1 MPDDSKHGNPSNA
14 ATSKNGSV
22 AGMSSVTERQQR
34 SAAAY
39 DDAAQRSVANT
50 ADFSRHAETVGSGYS
65 ARTDAVGASN
75 LIAGSAQDTQRVA
88 ISPNTSKF
96 SVPNAQETFG
106 SSFGDSQSE
115 QDAFKAGM
123 DTGIDQLGQAG
134 VARSSE
140 FGTDISASAQVDTR
154 DAFSG
159 SYDTGRTGFN
169 QPAGGSGQGFSQ
181 PQTQQAIPAV
191 AAQPIQQVPAAF
203 SSRMEQQGSSSPF
216 SGGADR
222 DAAAQ
227 RNMMT
232 SINGI
237 EQAGITGSRDFI
249 EGTAVSVQAD
259 ARDSFSGTFDTG
271 KTGFDQPTGSLGQ
284 NSGSPQAGQQ
294 SFGSPSPMG
303 TVSAPA
309 DDKTD
314 FVSEAAGF
322 GPHRPS
328 SSSWASA
335 DMFAGGHAKDVHLS
349 KKIQENLDNS
359 KAAYSEA
366 KQGYAA
372 AEKDALE
379 TLGASG
385 WSSGDQT
392 SAFSDSAARAEC
404 FKNGLGTG
412 ADSIERAG
420 VSDSRDFGFVAQ
432 TEQKVPSG
440 MPARHGSHSE
450 KTETSPSQTH
460 TVEHGSEHAH
470 QAPDSS
476 GSESRAKTIKGEF
489 EASVDAIDHARI
501 SDTRDFGFMS
511 QAEREAEPSVP
522 KPTAYRAGK
531 ESSAGGAKYADA
543 PEDVR
548 NAARNVVAKG
558 EDVRKASDE
567 MVATHREASEFITK
581 AEKRAQ
587 TVANFKSAA
596 ANAAINSAVASIG
609 DDSVSGTAVRS
620 SARAAV
626 AAGRSIK
633 ASRAVGKQVGARSFF
648 SSSAETSKAAILAL
662 DDDGSLD
669 GLDKVDEAARA
680 GRYVRGKAKDF
691 KNARAKAKGGSK
703 SQLMSQA
710 EKRAARTSGDVQRA
724 SFSNS
729 MQRRSMSIA
738 KAKAAA
744 GEIAD
749 ANEKANL
756 ISNLVSGL
764 ANAGKQAL
772 QSLAALVQGI
782 GSFLS
787 GLFGSIAAALG
798 SSVFA
803 VIAVVVLLVIL
814 FIVALFCDPSQAT
827 VQGLN
832 ETETQVATFF
842 REKGL
847 DDVQIAAIMGNMYG
861 ESGMHAGSEEGGGTN
876 ANGIG
881 LCQWTNGRHTNLV
894 NYANSVGKSWTD
906 VGVQLDF
913 FWDHDKWQSNWWS
926 GYHINTYDHSPES
939 MSEDPPSGSYVE
951 GSKRGFLAATDV
963 KDAVRQFLYGWEVA
977 GIPRLKVRYDAA
989 ERYLEALQNGGDA
1002 DGDHG
1007 ANGGAPQI
1015 AGATARQQA
1024 IVNSA
1029 YATPTPGQGLCAA
1042 WVSNVFRNA
1051 GYGFYGGNACD
1062 MCRSWCH
1069 SSNRNELK
1077 VGMIIADVS
1086 HPGTGSA
1093 GLTYGHVGIYIGNN
1107 KVMSNEGPI
1116 TVKSLDAFIR
1126 FYGAGTGCRWGWL
1139 GGIDLSQ

>member
-1 MPDDSKHGNPSNA
+1 MPDASKNGNPSDASNL
-14 ATSKNGSV
+14 KNGSV
-22 AGMSSVTERQQR
+22 AGMSSEIERQQQA
-34 SAAAY
+34 AAAY
-39 DDAAQRSVANT
+39 DDGMQRTVAHT
-50 ADFSRHAETVGSGYS
+50 ADFSRHADTVSSGYS
-65 ARTDAVGASN
+65 AGTAAIGVSIPVAN
-75 LIAGSAQDTQRVA
+75 PAQDAQRSS
-88 ISPNTSKF
+88 IPPSESNF
-96 SVPNAQETFG
+96 SVLDAQETFG
-106 SSFGDSQSE
+106 SSFGDSRSE
-115 QDAFKAGM
+115 RDTFKTSM
-123 DTGIDQLGQAG
+123 DTGIDRLGQAG
-134 VARSSE
+134 VALSSE

-159 SYDTGRTGFN
+159 FYDAGMTGFD
-169 QPAGGSGQGFSQ
+169 QPASVQGQSFSQ
-181 PQTQQAIPAV
+181 FQQAGPSICV
-191 AAQPIQQVPAAF
+191 QPIQQVPSTF
-203 SSRMEQQGSSSPF
+203 SSRMEQQGSDSPF
-216 SGGADR
+216 SDGAAR
-222 DAAAQ
+222 NAAAQ

-232 SINGI
+232 SNDAV
-237 EQAGITGSRDFI
+237 EQAGIAGSRDFI
-249 EGTAVSVQAD
+249 EGAAVSVQAD
-259 ARDSFSGTFDTG
+259 ARDAFSGSYDSG
-271 KTGFDQPTGSLGQ
+271 RTGFDQPTGRVRQ
-284 NSGSPQAGQQ
+284 NSGSQQGGQQ

-303 TVSAPA
+303 TANTPA
-309 DDKTD
+309 EDKAD

-322 GPHRPS
+322 GSHQPAT
-328 SSSWASA
+328 SSWASA
-335 DMFAGGHAKDVHLS
+335 DMFTGGKVSDVHLS

-359 KAAYSEA
+359 RAAYSQA
-366 KQGYAA
+366 KQDFAA

-379 TLGASG
+379 TLDASG
-385 WSSGDQT
+385 WNSDVQV
-392 SAFSDSAARAEC
+392 SAFSDSASRAEG
-404 FKNGLGTG
+404 FKDELGTS
-412 ADSIERAG
+412 ADGIERAG
-420 VSDSRDFGFVAQ
+420 VSDSHDFGFAAQ

-440 MPARHGSHSE
+440 MPARHGSHPE
-450 KTETSPSQTH
+450 KTETSPSQAH
-460 TVEHGSEHAH
+460 TVEHGSGHTR
-470 QAPDSS
+470 QTSDLS
-476 GSESRAKTIKGEF
+476 GSESRAETFKGEF
-489 EASVDAIDHARI
+489 EASADAIEHAGI
-501 SDTRDFGFMS
+501 SDTRDFGFIS

-531 ESSAGGAKYADA
+531 ETPAGGAKYADA

-548 NAARNVVAKG
+548 NAGRNVVAKG
-558 EDVRKASDE
+558 KDVRKASDE
-567 MVATHREASEFITK
+567 MAAAHREASEFITK

-587 TVANFKSAA
+587 AVANFKSAA
-596 ANAAINSAVASIG
+596 ANAAVNSAVASIG
-609 DDSVSGTAVRS
+609 DDSVSGTTIRS
-620 SARAAV
+620 STRAAV

-633 ASRAVGKQVGARSFF
+633 ASRAAGKQVGARGFF
-648 SSSAETSKAAILAL
+648 SSSAEASKAAILAL
-662 DDDGSLD
+662 DDDGNLD

-680 GRYVRGKAKDF
+680 GRYVRDKAKDF
-691 KNARAKAKGGSK
+691 KAARAKAKGGSK

-710 EKRAARTSGDVQRA
+710 EKKAARASEEGQRAA
-724 SFSNS
+724 FSKS

-738 KAKAAA
+738 KAKATA
-744 GEIAD
+744 GEITA

-756 ISNLVSGL
+756 ISKLVSGL

-772 QSLAALVQGI
+772 QSLAAIVQGI

-803 VIAVVVLLVIL
+803 IIAVVVLLIIL
-814 FIVALFCDPSQAT
+814 FVVALFCDPSQAT

-1116 TVKSLDAFIR
+1116 TVKSLDTFIR

-1139 GGIDLSQ
+1139 GGIDLLQ

>member
-1 MPDDSKHGNPSNA
+1 MPDASKNGNPSDASNL
-14 ATSKNGSV
+14 KNGSV
-22 AGMSSVTERQQR
+22 AGMSSEIERKQQI
-34 SAAAY
+34 AASY
-39 DDAAQRSVANT
+39 DDGVQRAVAHT
-50 ADFSRHAETVGSGYS
+50 ADISRHADTVSSGYS
-65 ARTDAVGASN
+65 AGTDAIGVSN
-75 LIAGSAQDTQRVA
+75 PVANSAQDAEKAA
-88 ISPNTSKF
+88 IPPSESNS
-96 SVPNAQETFG
+96 SVPNSQETFG
-106 SSFGDSQSE
+106 FSFGDSRSE
-115 QDAFKAGM
+115 QDAFKTGM
-123 DTGIDQLGQAG
+123 DSGIDRLGQAG
-134 VARSSE
+134 VTRSSE
-140 FGTDISASAQVDTR
+140 FGSDISTSAQVDTC

-159 SYDTGRTGFN
+159 SYDTGRTGFY

-181 PQTQQAIPAV
+181 PQTQQAIPAI
-191 AAQPIQQVPAAF
+191 AAQPIQPVSNAF
-203 SSRMEQQGSSSPF
+203 NSRMEQKGSDSPF

-222 DAAAQ
+222 GAAVQ

-232 SINGI
+232 SIDGI
-237 EQAGITGSRDFI
+237 EQAGVAGSRDFI

-259 ARDSFSGTFDTG
+259 ARGAFSSSFDTG
-271 KTGFDQPTGSLGQ
+271 RTGLDQPKGGLGQ
-284 NSGSPQAGQQ
+284 DSGSHQAGQQ

-303 TVSAPA
+303 TANAPA
-309 DDKTD
+309 EDKAD

-322 GPHRPS
+322 GSHQPS
-328 SSSWASA
+328 TSSWVSA
-335 DMFAGGHAKDVHLS
+335 DMFAHGHAKDVHLS

-366 KQGYAA
+366 KYDYVA

-379 TLGASG
+379 TLDVSG
-385 WSSGDQT
+385 WSSGNQT
-392 SAFSDSAARAEC
+392 SVFSDSAERAEG
-404 FKNGLGTG
+404 FKDGLGTG

-420 VSDSRDFGFVAQ
+420 VSDSRDFGF
-432 TEQKVPSG
+432 
-440 MPARHGSHSE
+440 
-450 KTETSPSQTH
+450 
-460 TVEHGSEHAH
+460 
-470 QAPDSS
+470 
-476 GSESRAKTIKGEF
+476 I
-489 EASVDAIDHARI
+489 
-501 SDTRDFGFMS
+501 S

-522 KPTAYRAGK
+522 KPTVYRADK
-531 ESSAGGAKYADA
+531 ESPAGGAKYADA

-548 NAARNVVAKG
+548 NAAMNVVAKG
-558 EDVRKASDE
+558 KDVRKTSDE
-567 MVATHREASEFITK
+567 MVAAHREASKFITK

-596 ANAAINSAVASIG
+596 ANAAVNSAVASIG

-620 SARAAV
+620 STRAAV

-633 ASRAVGKQVGARSFF
+633 ASRAAGKQVGARSFF

-691 KNARAKAKGGSK
+691 KSARAKAKGGSK

-710 EKRAARTSGDVQRA
+710 EKRAARTSEDVQRA

-738 KAKAAA
+738 KTKAAS

-749 ANEKANL
+749 ANEKASL
-756 ISNLVSGL
+756 ISKLVSGL
-764 ANAGKQAL
+764 TNAGKQAL

-803 VIAVVVLLVIL
+803 IIAVIVLLIVL
-814 FIVALFCDPSQAT
+814 FVVALFCDPSQAT

-861 ESGMHAGSEEGGGTN
+861 ESGMNAGSEEGGGTN

-1024 IVNSA
+1024 VVNSA

-1139 GGIDLSQ
+1139 GGINLSQ

>member
-14 ATSKNGSV
+14 TTSKNGSV
-22 AGMSSVTERQQR
+22 AGMSSVTERQQW

-75 LIAGSAQDTQRVA
+75 PIAGSAQDTQRVA

-140 FGTDISASAQVDTR
+140 FGTDISASAHVDTR
-154 DAFSG
+154 DAFSE

-181 PQTQQAIPAV
+181 PQAQQTIPAV

-222 DAAAQ
+222 SAAAQ
-227 RNMMT
+227 QNMMT
-232 SINGI
+232 SI
-237 EQAGITGSRDFI
+237 AG
-249 EGTAVSVQAD
+249 
-259 ARDSFSGTFDTG
+259 
-271 KTGFDQPTGSLGQ
+271 
-284 NSGSPQAGQQ
+284 
-294 SFGSPSPMG
+294 
-303 TVSAPA
+303 
-309 DDKTD
+309 
-314 FVSEAAGF
+314 
-322 GPHRPS
+322 
-328 SSSWASA
+328 
-335 DMFAGGHAKDVHLS
+335 
-349 KKIQENLDNS
+349 
-359 KAAYSEA
+359 
-366 KQGYAA
+366 
-372 AEKDALE
+372 
-379 TLGASG
+379 
-385 WSSGDQT
+385 
-392 SAFSDSAARAEC
+392 
-404 FKNGLGTG
+404 
-412 ADSIERAG
+412 
-420 VSDSRDFGFVAQ
+420 
-432 TEQKVPSG
+432 
-440 MPARHGSHSE
+440 
-450 KTETSPSQTH
+450 
-460 TVEHGSEHAH
+460 
-470 QAPDSS
+470 
-476 GSESRAKTIKGEF
+476 
-489 EASVDAIDHARI
+489 I

-531 ESSAGGAKYADA
+531 ESPAGGAKYADA

-596 ANAAINSAVASIG
+596 ANAAVNSAVASIG

-691 KNARAKAKGGSK
+691 KCARAKAKGGSK

-756 ISNLVSGL
+756 ISKLVSGL

-803 VIAVVVLLVIL
+803 VIAVVILLIIL

-1007 ANGGAPQI
+1007 TNGGAPQI

-1042 WVSNVFRNA
+1042 WVSNVFMNA

>member
-1 MPDDSKHGNPSNA
+1 MPDASKNGNPSA
-14 ATSKNGSV
+14 ASNLKNSSV
-22 AGMSSVTERQQR
+22 AGVSSEIERQQR
-34 SAAAY
+34 AAAAY
-39 DDAAQRSVANT
+39 GGTEQRT
-50 ADFSRHAETVGSGYS
+50 AGNAEDFSRHVEMSSSDYS
-65 ARTDAVGASN
+65 AGSN
-75 LIAGSAQDTQRVA
+75 PFGTAGPSADSTQDVQHATL
-88 ISPNTSKF
+88 P
-96 SVPNAQETFG
+96 PNAANFNAQNNLDTFG
-106 SSFGDSQSE
+106 CSFGDRQSG
-115 QDAFKAGM
+115 QDAFMAGM
-123 DTGIDQLGQAG
+123 NTGIDQLGQSG

-140 FGTDISASAQVDTR
+140 FGTDMTASVQADTC
-154 DAFSG
+154 DAFSS
-159 SYDTGRTGFN
+159 SYDAGRTGFD
-169 QPAGGSGQGFSQ
+169 QPASAMGQGFSQ
-181 PQTQQAIPAV
+181 PQAQQSAPAAPAV
-191 AAQPIQQVPAAF
+191 AAQPIQQVPSAF
-203 SSRMEQQGSSSPF
+203 SSRMEQQNSSSPF
-216 SGGADR
+216 SDGAAR
-222 DAAAQ
+222 SAAAQ

-232 SINGI
+232 SIDGVDA
-237 EQAGITGSRDFI
+237 AGIAGSHDFI

-259 ARDSFSGTFDTG
+259 ARDAFSGAYDTG
-271 KTGFDQPTGSLGQ
+271 RTGFDQPASGLGQ

-294 SFGSPSPMG
+294 SFGGSSPMAG
-303 TVSAPA
+303 ANAPA
-309 DDKTD
+309 EEKTD
-314 FVSEAAGF
+314 LVSEAVGF
-322 GPHRPS
+322 GAKRSPS
-328 SSSWASA
+328 ASWAST
-335 DMFAGGHAKDVHLS
+335 DMFSGGTAKDVHLS
-349 KKIQENLDNS
+349 KMIQENLDNS
-359 KAAYSEA
+359 KAAYVQA
-366 KQGYAA
+366 KQDFAA

-379 TLGASG
+379 TLDASG
-385 WSSGDQT
+385 WSSGNQA
-392 SAFSDSAARAEC
+392 SAFSDSAARAEG
-404 FKNGLGTG
+404 FKDGLGTS
-412 ADSIERAG
+412 ADGIERAG
-420 VSDSRDFGFVAQ
+420 VSDSRDFGFMTQ
-432 TEQKVPSG
+432 T
-440 MPARHGSHSE
+440 
-450 KTETSPSQTH
+450 
-460 TVEHGSEHAH
+460 
-470 QAPDSS
+470 
-476 GSESRAKTIKGEF
+476 
-489 EASVDAIDHARI
+489 
-501 SDTRDFGFMS
+501 
-511 QAEREAEPSVP
+511 EREAVGGVAHGG
-522 KPTAYRAGK
+522 KPR
-531 ESSAGGAKYADA
+531 GGGDAAVSKYSDA
-543 PEDVR
+543 PESVR
-548 NAARNVVAKG
+548 SAARKVVTEK
-558 EDVRKASDE
+558 ENVRKATDE
-567 MVATHREASEFITK
+567 MVAAHRDASEFITK
-581 AEKRAQ
+581 AEQRAK
-587 TVANFKSAA
+587 TAANFKSAA
-596 ANAAINSAVASIG
+596 ANALVNSATASIG
-609 DDSVSGTAVRS
+609 DDSVSGAAVRS

-633 ASRAVGKQVGARSFF
+633 ASKAAGKQVGARGFF
-648 SSSAETSKAAILAL
+648 SSSAEASKAAILAL
-662 DDDGSLD
+662 DDDGDLD
-669 GLDKVDEAARA
+669 GLDKADEAARA

-691 KNARAKAKGGSK
+691 KAARAKAKGGSK

-710 EKRAARTSGDVQRA
+710 EKKAARASEEGQRAA
-724 SFSNS
+724 FSKS

-744 GEIAD
+744 GEITA

-756 ISNLVSGL
+756 ISKLVSGL

-772 QSLAALVQGI
+772 QSLAAIVQGI

-803 VIAVVVLLVIL
+803 IIAVVVLLIIL
-814 FIVALFCDPSQAT
+814 FVVALFCDPSQAT

-861 ESGMHAGSEEGGGTN
+861 ESGMNAGSEEGGGTN

-894 NYANSVGKSWTD
+894 NYANSIGKSWTD

-913 FWDHDKWQSNWWS
+913 FWDHDKWQTNWWS

-951 GSKRGFLAATDV
+951 GSKKGFLAATDV

-1029 YATPTPGQGLCAA
+1029 YATPTAGQGRCAA

-1086 HPGTGSA
+1086 HPGTGTA

>member
-1 MPDDSKHGNPSNA
+1 MPDASKNGNPSDASNL
-14 ATSKNGSV
+14 KNGSV
-22 AGMSSVTERQQR
+22 AGMSSEIERKQQI
-34 SAAAY
+34 AASY
-39 DDAAQRSVANT
+39 DDGVQRAVAHT
-50 ADFSRHAETVGSGYS
+50 ADFSRHADTVSSGYS
-65 ARTDAVGASN
+65 AGTDAIGVSN
-75 LIAGSAQDTQRVA
+75 PVVNSAQDAEKAA
-88 ISPNTSKF
+88 IPPSESNS
-96 SVPNAQETFG
+96 SVPNSQETFG
-106 SSFGDSQSE
+106 SSFGDSRSE
-115 QDAFKAGM
+115 QDAFKTGM
-123 DTGIDQLGQAG
+123 DSGIDRLGQAG
-134 VARSSE
+134 VTRSSE
-140 FGTDISASAQVDTR
+140 FGTDISASAQVDTC

-159 SYDTGRTGFN
+159 SYDTGRTGFY

-181 PQTQQAIPAV
+181 PQTQQAIPAI
-191 AAQPIQQVPAAF
+191 AAQPIQPVSNAF
-203 SSRMEQQGSSSPF
+203 NFRMEQQGSDSPF

-222 DAAAQ
+222 DAAVQ

-232 SINGI
+232 SIDGI
-237 EQAGITGSRDFI
+237 EQAGVAGSRDFI

-259 ARDSFSGTFDTG
+259 ARGAFSGSFDTG
-271 KTGFDQPTGSLGQ
+271 RTGLDQPKGGLGQ
-284 NSGSPQAGQQ
+284 DSGSHQAGQQ

-303 TVSAPA
+303 TANAPA
-309 DDKTD
+309 EDKAD

-322 GPHRPS
+322 GSHQPS
-328 SSSWASA
+328 TSSWVSA
-335 DMFAGGHAKDVHLS
+335 DMFARGHAKDVHLS

-366 KQGYAA
+366 KYDYAA

-379 TLGASG
+379 TLDASG
-385 WSSGDQT
+385 WSSGNQT
-392 SAFSDSAARAEC
+392 SVFSDSAERAEG
-404 FKNGLGTG
+404 FKDGLGTG

-420 VSDSRDFGFVAQ
+420 VSDSRDFGF
-432 TEQKVPSG
+432 
-440 MPARHGSHSE
+440 
-450 KTETSPSQTH
+450 
-460 TVEHGSEHAH
+460 
-470 QAPDSS
+470 
-476 GSESRAKTIKGEF
+476 I
-489 EASVDAIDHARI
+489 
-501 SDTRDFGFMS
+501 S

-522 KPTAYRAGK
+522 KPIVYRADK
-531 ESSAGGAKYADA
+531 ESPAGGAKYADA

-558 EDVRKASDE
+558 KDVRKTSDE
-567 MVATHREASEFITK
+567 MVAAHREASKFITK

-596 ANAAINSAVASIG
+596 ANAAVNSAVASIG

-620 SARAAV
+620 STRAAV

-633 ASRAVGKQVGARSFF
+633 ASRAAGKQVGARSFF

-680 GRYVRGKAKDF
+680 RRYVRGKAKDF
-691 KNARAKAKGGSK
+691 KSARAKAKGGSK

-710 EKRAARTSGDVQRA
+710 EKRAARTSEDVQRA

-738 KAKAAA
+738 KTKAAS

-749 ANEKANL
+749 ANEKASL
-756 ISNLVSGL
+756 ISKLVSGL
-764 ANAGKQAL
+764 TNAGKQAL

-803 VIAVVVLLVIL
+803 IIAVIVLLIVL
-814 FIVALFCDPSQAT
+814 FVVALFCDPSQAT

-861 ESGMHAGSEEGGGTN
+861 ESGMNAGSEEGGGTN

-881 LCQWTNGRHTNLV
+881 LCHWTNGRHTNLV

-1024 IVNSA
+1024 VVNSA

-1139 GGIDLSQ
+1139 GGINLSQ

>member
-1 MPDDSKHGNPSNA
+1 MPDASKNGNPSDASNL
-14 ATSKNGSV
+14 KNGSV
-22 AGMSSVTERQQR
+22 AGMSSEIERKQQI
-34 SAAAY
+34 AASY
-39 DDAAQRSVANT
+39 DDGVQRAVAHT
-50 ADFSRHAETVGSGYS
+50 ADFSRHADTVSSGYS
-65 ARTDAVGASN
+65 AGTDAIGVSN
-75 LIAGSAQDTQRVA
+75 PVANSAQDAEKAA
-88 ISPNTSKF
+88 IPPSESNSSAPNS
-96 SVPNAQETFG
+96 QETFG
-106 SSFGDSQSE
+106 SSFGDSRSE
-115 QDAFKAGM
+115 QDAFKTGM
-123 DTGIDQLGQAG
+123 DSGIDRLGQAG
-134 VARSSE
+134 VTRSPE
-140 FGTDISASAQVDTR
+140 FGTEISASAQVDTC

-159 SYDTGRTGFN
+159 SCDTGRTGFY

-181 PQTQQAIPAV
+181 PQTQQAIPAM
-191 AAQPIQQVPAAF
+191 AAQPIQPVSNAF
-203 SSRMEQQGSSSPF
+203 NSRMEQQGSDSPF

-222 DAAAQ
+222 DAAVQ

-232 SINGI
+232 SIDGI
-237 EQAGITGSRDFI
+237 EQAGVAGSRDFI

-259 ARDSFSGTFDTG
+259 ARGAFSGSFDTG
-271 KTGFDQPTGSLGQ
+271 RTGLDQPKGGLGQ
-284 NSGSPQAGQQ
+284 DSGSHQAGQQ

-303 TVSAPA
+303 TANAPA
-309 DDKTD
+309 EDKAD

-322 GPHRPS
+322 GSHQPS
-328 SSSWASA
+328 TSSWVSA
-335 DMFAGGHAKDVHLS
+335 DMFARGHAKDVHLS

-366 KQGYAA
+366 KYDYAA
-372 AEKDALE
+372 AEEDALE
-379 TLGASG
+379 TLDASG
-385 WSSGDQT
+385 WSSGNQT
-392 SAFSDSAARAEC
+392 SVFSDSAERAEG
-404 FKNGLGTG
+404 FKDGLGTG

-420 VSDSRDFGFVAQ
+420 VSDSRDFGF
-432 TEQKVPSG
+432 
-440 MPARHGSHSE
+440 
-450 KTETSPSQTH
+450 
-460 TVEHGSEHAH
+460 
-470 QAPDSS
+470 
-476 GSESRAKTIKGEF
+476 I
-489 EASVDAIDHARI
+489 
-501 SDTRDFGFMS
+501 S

-522 KPTAYRAGK
+522 KPTVYRADK
-531 ESSAGGAKYADA
+531 ESPAGGAKYADA

-558 EDVRKASDE
+558 KDVRKTSDE
-567 MVATHREASEFITK
+567 MVAAHREASKFITK

-596 ANAAINSAVASIG
+596 ANAAVNSAVASIG

-620 SARAAV
+620 STRAAV

-633 ASRAVGKQVGARSFF
+633 ASRAAGKQVGARSFF

-662 DDDGSLD
+662 DDDGGLD

-691 KNARAKAKGGSK
+691 KSARAKAKGGSK

-710 EKRAARTSGDVQRA
+710 EKRAARTSEDVRRA
-724 SFSNS
+724 SFSYS

-738 KAKAAA
+738 KTKAAS

-749 ANEKANL
+749 ANEKASL
-756 ISNLVSGL
+756 ISKLVSGL
-764 ANAGKQAL
+764 TNAGKKAL

-803 VIAVVVLLVIL
+803 IIAVIVLLIVL
-814 FIVALFCDPSQAT
+814 FVVALFCDPSQAT

-861 ESGMHAGSEEGGGTN
+861 ESGMNAGSEEGGGTN

-1024 IVNSA
+1024 VVNSA

-1139 GGIDLSQ
+1139 GGINLSQQP

>member
-1 MPDDSKHGNPSNA
+1 MPDASKNGNPSDASNL
-14 ATSKNGSV
+14 KNGSV
-22 AGMSSVTERQQR
+22 AGMSSEIERKQQI
-34 SAAAY
+34 AASY
-39 DDAAQRSVANT
+39 DDGVQRAVAHT
-50 ADFSRHAETVGSGYS
+50 ADFSRHADTVSSGYS
-65 ARTDAVGASN
+65 AGTDAIGVSN
-75 LIAGSAQDTQRVA
+75 PVANSAQDAEKAA
-88 ISPNTSKF
+88 IPPSESNS
-96 SVPNAQETFG
+96 SVPNSQETFG
-106 SSFGDSQSE
+106 SSFGDSRSE
-115 QDAFKAGM
+115 QDAFKTGM
-123 DTGIDQLGQAG
+123 DSGIDRLGQAG
-134 VARSSE
+134 VTRSSE
-140 FGTDISASAQVDTR
+140 FGTDISASAQVDTC

-159 SYDTGRTGFN
+159 SYDTGRTGFY

-181 PQTQQAIPAV
+181 PQTQQAIPAI
-191 AAQPIQQVPAAF
+191 AAQPIQPVSNAF
-203 SSRMEQQGSSSPF
+203 NSRMEQQGSDSPF

-222 DAAAQ
+222 DAAVQ

-232 SINGI
+232 SIDGI
-237 EQAGITGSRDFI
+237 EQAGVAGSRDFI

-259 ARDSFSGTFDTG
+259 ARGAFSGSFDTG
-271 KTGFDQPTGSLGQ
+271 RTGLDQPKGGLGQ
-284 NSGSPQAGQQ
+284 DSGSHQAGQQ

-303 TVSAPA
+303 TANAPA
-309 DDKTD
+309 EDKAD

-322 GPHRPS
+322 GSHQPS
-328 SSSWASA
+328 TSSWVSA
-335 DMFAGGHAKDVHLS
+335 DMFARGHAKDVHLS

-366 KQGYAA
+366 KYDYAA

-379 TLGASG
+379 TLDASG
-385 WSSGDQT
+385 WSSGNQT
-392 SAFSDSAARAEC
+392 SVFSDSAERAEG
-404 FKNGLGTG
+404 FKDGLGTG

-420 VSDSRDFGFVAQ
+420 VSDSRDFGF
-432 TEQKVPSG
+432 
-440 MPARHGSHSE
+440 
-450 KTETSPSQTH
+450 
-460 TVEHGSEHAH
+460 
-470 QAPDSS
+470 
-476 GSESRAKTIKGEF
+476 I
-489 EASVDAIDHARI
+489 
-501 SDTRDFGFMS
+501 S

-522 KPTAYRAGK
+522 KPTVYRADK
-531 ESSAGGAKYADA
+531 ESPAGGAKYADA

-558 EDVRKASDE
+558 KDVRKTSDE
-567 MVATHREASEFITK
+567 MIAAHREASKFITK

-596 ANAAINSAVASIG
+596 ANAAVNSAVASIG

-620 SARAAV
+620 STRAAV

-633 ASRAVGKQVGARSFF
+633 ASRAAGKQVGARSFF

-691 KNARAKAKGGSK
+691 KSARAKAKGGSK

-710 EKRAARTSGDVQRA
+710 EKRAARTSEDVQRA

-738 KAKAAA
+738 KTKAAS

-749 ANEKANL
+749 ANEKASL
-756 ISNLVSGL
+756 ISKLVSGL
-764 ANAGKQAL
+764 TNAGKQAL

-798 SSVFA
+798 SSAFAIIA
-803 VIAVVVLLVIL
+803 VIVLLIVL
-814 FIVALFCDPSQAT
+814 FVVALFCDPSQAT

-847 DDVQIAAIMGNMYG
+847 NDVQIAAIMGNMYG
-861 ESGMHAGSEEGGGTN
+861 ESGMNAGSEEGGGTN

-1024 IVNSA
+1024 VVNSA

-1139 GGIDLSQ
+1139 GGINLSQ

>member
-1 MPDDSKHGNPSNA
+1 MPDASKNGNPSDASNL
-14 ATSKNGSV
+14 KNGSV
-22 AGMSSVTERQQR
+22 AGMSSEIERKQQI
-34 SAAAY
+34 AASY
-39 DDAAQRSVANT
+39 DDGVQRAVAHT
-50 ADFSRHAETVGSGYS
+50 ADFSRHADTVSSGYS
-65 ARTDAVGASN
+65 AGTDAIGVSN
-75 LIAGSAQDTQRVA
+75 PVVNSAQDAEKAA
-88 ISPNTSKF
+88 IPPSESNS
-96 SVPNAQETFG
+96 SVPNSQETFG
-106 SSFGDSQSE
+106 SSFGDSRSE
-115 QDAFKAGM
+115 QDAFKTGM
-123 DTGIDQLGQAG
+123 DSGIDRLGQAG
-134 VARSSE
+134 VTRSSE
-140 FGTDISASAQVDTR
+140 FGTDISASTQVDTC

-159 SYDTGRTGFN
+159 SYDTGRTGFY

-181 PQTQQAIPAV
+181 PQTQQAIPAI
-191 AAQPIQQVPAAF
+191 AAQPIQPVSNAF
-203 SSRMEQQGSSSPF
+203 NFRMEQQGSDSPF

-222 DAAAQ
+222 DAAVQ

-232 SINGI
+232 SIDGI
-237 EQAGITGSRDFI
+237 EQAGVAGSRDFI

-259 ARDSFSGTFDTG
+259 ARGAFSGSFDTG
-271 KTGFDQPTGSLGQ
+271 RTGLDQPKGGLRQ
-284 NSGSPQAGQQ
+284 DSGSHQAGQQ

-303 TVSAPA
+303 TANAPA
-309 DDKTD
+309 EDKAD

-322 GPHRPS
+322 GSHQPS
-328 SSSWASA
+328 TSSWVSA
-335 DMFAGGHAKDVHLS
+335 DMFARGHAKDVHLS

-366 KQGYAA
+366 KYDYAA

-379 TLGASG
+379 TLDASG
-385 WSSGDQT
+385 WSSGNQT
-392 SAFSDSAARAEC
+392 SVFSDSAERAEG
-404 FKNGLGTG
+404 FKDGLGTG

-420 VSDSRDFGFVAQ
+420 VSDSRDFGF
-432 TEQKVPSG
+432 
-440 MPARHGSHSE
+440 
-450 KTETSPSQTH
+450 
-460 TVEHGSEHAH
+460 
-470 QAPDSS
+470 
-476 GSESRAKTIKGEF
+476 I
-489 EASVDAIDHARI
+489 
-501 SDTRDFGFMS
+501 S

-522 KPTAYRAGK
+522 KPTVYRADK
-531 ESSAGGAKYADA
+531 ESPAGGAKYADA

-558 EDVRKASDE
+558 KDVRKTSDE
-567 MVATHREASEFITK
+567 MVAAHREASKFITK

-596 ANAAINSAVASIG
+596 ANAAVNSTVASIG

-620 SARAAV
+620 STRAAV

-633 ASRAVGKQVGARSFF
+633 ASRAAGKQVGARSFF
-648 SSSAETSKAAILAL
+648 SSSAETSKTAILAL

-691 KNARAKAKGGSK
+691 KSARAKAKGGSK

-710 EKRAARTSGDVQRA
+710 EKRAARTSEDVQRP

-738 KAKAAA
+738 KTKAAS

-749 ANEKANL
+749 ANEKASL
-756 ISNLVSGL
+756 ISKLVSGL
-764 ANAGKQAL
+764 TNAGKQAL

-803 VIAVVVLLVIL
+803 IIAVIVLLIVL
-814 FIVALFCDPSQAT
+814 FVVALFCDPSQAT

-861 ESGMHAGSEEGGGTN
+861 ESGMNAGSEEGGGTN

-1024 IVNSA
+1024 VVNSA

-1139 GGIDLSQ
+1139 GGINLSQ

>member
-1 MPDDSKHGNPSNA
+1 MPDASKNGNPSDASNL
-14 ATSKNGSV
+14 KNGSV
-22 AGMSSVTERQQR
+22 AGMSSEIERKQQI
-34 SAAAY
+34 AASY
-39 DDAAQRSVANT
+39 DDGVQRAVAHT
-50 ADFSRHAETVGSGYS
+50 ADFSRHADTVSSGYS
-65 ARTDAVGASN
+65 AGTDAIGVSN
-75 LIAGSAQDTQRVA
+75 PVVNSAQDAEKAA
-88 ISPNTSKF
+88 IPPSESNS
-96 SVPNAQETFG
+96 SVPNSQETFG
-106 SSFGDSQSE
+106 SSFGDSRSE
-115 QDAFKAGM
+115 QDAFKTGM
-123 DTGIDQLGQAG
+123 DSGIDRLGQAG
-134 VARSSE
+134 VTRSSE
-140 FGTDISASAQVDTR
+140 FGTDISASAQVDTC

-159 SYDTGRTGFN
+159 SYDTGRTGFY

-181 PQTQQAIPAV
+181 PQTQQAIPAI
-191 AAQPIQQVPAAF
+191 AAQPIQPVSNAF
-203 SSRMEQQGSSSPF
+203 NFRIEQQGSDSPF

-222 DAAAQ
+222 DAAVQ

-232 SINGI
+232 SIDGI
-237 EQAGITGSRDFI
+237 EQAGVAGSRDFI

-259 ARDSFSGTFDTG
+259 ACGAFSGSFDTG
-271 KTGFDQPTGSLGQ
+271 RTGLDQPKGGLRQ
-284 NSGSPQAGQQ
+284 DSGSHQAGQQ

-303 TVSAPA
+303 TANAPA
-309 DDKTD
+309 EDKAD
-314 FVSEAAGF
+314 FVSETAGF
-322 GPHRPS
+322 GSHQPS
-328 SSSWASA
+328 TSSWVSA
-335 DMFAGGHAKDVHLS
+335 DMFARGHAKDVHLS

-366 KQGYAA
+366 KYDYAA

-379 TLGASG
+379 TLDASG
-385 WSSGDQT
+385 WSSGNQT
-392 SAFSDSAARAEC
+392 SVFSDSAERAEG
-404 FKNGLGTG
+404 FKDGLGTG

-420 VSDSRDFGFVAQ
+420 VSDSRDFGF
-432 TEQKVPSG
+432 
-440 MPARHGSHSE
+440 
-450 KTETSPSQTH
+450 
-460 TVEHGSEHAH
+460 
-470 QAPDSS
+470 
-476 GSESRAKTIKGEF
+476 I
-489 EASVDAIDHARI
+489 
-501 SDTRDFGFMS
+501 S

-522 KPTAYRAGK
+522 KPIVYRADK
-531 ESSAGGAKYADA
+531 ESPAGGAKYADA

-558 EDVRKASDE
+558 KDVRKTSDE
-567 MVATHREASEFITK
+567 MVAAHREASKFITK

-596 ANAAINSAVASIG
+596 ANAAVNSAVASIG

-620 SARAAV
+620 STRAAV

-633 ASRAVGKQVGARSFF
+633 ASRAAGKQVGARSFF

-691 KNARAKAKGGSK
+691 KSARAKAKGGSK

-710 EKRAARTSGDVQRA
+710 EKRAARTSEDVQRA

-738 KAKAAA
+738 KTKAAS

-749 ANEKANL
+749 ANEKASL
-756 ISNLVSGL
+756 ISKLVSGL
-764 ANAGKQAL
+764 TNAGKQAL

-803 VIAVVVLLVIL
+803 IIAVIVLLIVL
-814 FIVALFCDPSQAT
+814 FVVALFCDPSQAT

-861 ESGMHAGSEEGGGTN
+861 ESGMNAGSEEGGGTN

-1024 IVNSA
+1024 VVNSA

-1139 GGIDLSQ
+1139 GGINLSQ

>member
-1 MPDDSKHGNPSNA
+1 MPDASKNGNPSDASNL
-14 ATSKNGSV
+14 KNGSV
-22 AGMSSVTERQQR
+22 AGMSSEIERKQQI
-34 SAAAY
+34 AASY
-39 DDAAQRSVANT
+39 DDGVQRAVAHT
-50 ADFSRHAETVGSGYS
+50 ADISRHADTVSSGYS
-65 ARTDAVGASN
+65 AGTDAIGVSN
-75 LIAGSAQDTQRVA
+75 PVANSAQDAEKAA
-88 ISPNTSKF
+88 IPPSESNS
-96 SVPNAQETFG
+96 SVPNSQETFG
-106 SSFGDSQSE
+106 FSFGDSRSE
-115 QDAFKAGM
+115 QDAFKTGM
-123 DTGIDQLGQAG
+123 DSGIDRLGQAG
-134 VARSSE
+134 VTRSSE
-140 FGTDISASAQVDTR
+140 FGTDISASAQVDTC

-159 SYDTGRTGFN
+159 SYDTGRTGFY

-181 PQTQQAIPAV
+181 PQTQQAIPAI
-191 AAQPIQQVPAAF
+191 AAQPIQPVSNAF
-203 SSRMEQQGSSSPF
+203 NSRMEQKGSDSPF

-222 DAAAQ
+222 GAAVQ

-232 SINGI
+232 SIDGI
-237 EQAGITGSRDFI
+237 EQAGVAGSRDFI

-259 ARDSFSGTFDTG
+259 ARGAFSSSFDTG
-271 KTGFDQPTGSLGQ
+271 RTGLDQPKGGLGQ
-284 NSGSPQAGQQ
+284 DSGSHQAGQQ

-303 TVSAPA
+303 TANAPA
-309 DDKTD
+309 EDKAD

-322 GPHRPS
+322 GSHQPS
-328 SSSWASA
+328 TSSWVSA
-335 DMFAGGHAKDVHLS
+335 DMFAHGHAKDVHLS

-366 KQGYAA
+366 KYDYVA

-379 TLGASG
+379 TLDASG
-385 WSSGDQT
+385 WSSGNQT
-392 SAFSDSAARAEC
+392 SVFSDSAERAEG
-404 FKNGLGTG
+404 FKDGLGTG
-412 ADSIERAG
+412 ADFIERAG
-420 VSDSRDFGFVAQ
+420 VSDSRDFGF
-432 TEQKVPSG
+432 
-440 MPARHGSHSE
+440 
-450 KTETSPSQTH
+450 
-460 TVEHGSEHAH
+460 
-470 QAPDSS
+470 
-476 GSESRAKTIKGEF
+476 I
-489 EASVDAIDHARI
+489 
-501 SDTRDFGFMS
+501 S

-522 KPTAYRAGK
+522 KPTVYRADK
-531 ESSAGGAKYADA
+531 ESPAGGAKYADA

-548 NAARNVVAKG
+548 NAAMNVVAKG
-558 EDVRKASDE
+558 KDVRKTSDE
-567 MVATHREASEFITK
+567 MVAAHREASKFITK

-596 ANAAINSAVASIG
+596 ANAAVNSAVASIG

-620 SARAAV
+620 STRAAV

-633 ASRAVGKQVGARSFF
+633 ASRAAGKQVGARSFF

-691 KNARAKAKGGSK
+691 KSARAKAKGGSK

-710 EKRAARTSGDVQRA
+710 EKRAARTSEDVQRA

-738 KAKAAA
+738 KTKAAS

-749 ANEKANL
+749 ANEKASL
-756 ISNLVSGL
+756 ISKLVSGL
-764 ANAGKQAL
+764 TNAGKQAL

-803 VIAVVVLLVIL
+803 IIAVIVLLIVL
-814 FIVALFCDPSQAT
+814 FVVALFCDPSQAT

-861 ESGMHAGSEEGGGTN
+861 ESGMNAGSEEGGGTN

-1024 IVNSA
+1024 VVNSA

-1139 GGIDLSQ
+1139 GGINLSQ

>member
-1 MPDDSKHGNPSNA
+1 MPDASKNGNPSDASNL
-14 ATSKNGSV
+14 KNGSV
-22 AGMSSVTERQQR
+22 AGMSSEIERKQQI
-34 SAAAY
+34 AASY
-39 DDAAQRSVANT
+39 DDGVQRAVAHT
-50 ADFSRHAETVGSGYS
+50 ADFSRHADTVSSGYS
-65 ARTDAVGASN
+65 AGTDAFGVSN
-75 LIAGSAQDTQRVA
+75 PVANSAQDAEKAA
-88 ISPNTSKF
+88 IPPSESNS
-96 SVPNAQETFG
+96 SVPNSQETFG
-106 SSFGDSQSE
+106 SSFGDSRSE
-115 QDAFKAGM
+115 QDAFKTGM
-123 DTGIDQLGQAG
+123 DSGIDRLGQAG
-134 VARSSE
+134 VTRSSE
-140 FGTDISASAQVDTR
+140 FGTDISASAQVDTC
-154 DAFSG
+154 DAFSC
-159 SYDTGRTGFN
+159 SYDTGRTGFY

-181 PQTQQAIPAV
+181 PQTQQAIPAI
-191 AAQPIQQVPAAF
+191 AAQPIQPVSNAF
-203 SSRMEQQGSSSPF
+203 NSRMEQQGSDSPF

-222 DAAAQ
+222 DAAVQ

-232 SINGI
+232 SIDGI
-237 EQAGITGSRDFI
+237 EQAGVAGSRDFI

-259 ARDSFSGTFDTG
+259 ARGAFSGSFDTG
-271 KTGFDQPTGSLGQ
+271 RTGLDQPKGGLGQ
-284 NSGSPQAGQQ
+284 DSGSHQAGQQ
-294 SFGSPSPMG
+294 SFGSTSPMG
-303 TVSAPA
+303 TANAPA
-309 DDKTD
+309 EDKAD

-322 GPHRPS
+322 GSHQPS
-328 SSSWASA
+328 TSSWVSA
-335 DMFAGGHAKDVHLS
+335 DMFARGHAKDVHLS

-366 KQGYAA
+366 KYDYAA

-379 TLGASG
+379 TLDASG
-385 WSSGDQT
+385 WSSGNQT
-392 SAFSDSAARAEC
+392 SVFSDSAERAEA
-404 FKNGLGTG
+404 FKDGLGTG

-420 VSDSRDFGFVAQ
+420 VSDSRDFGF
-432 TEQKVPSG
+432 
-440 MPARHGSHSE
+440 
-450 KTETSPSQTH
+450 
-460 TVEHGSEHAH
+460 
-470 QAPDSS
+470 
-476 GSESRAKTIKGEF
+476 I
-489 EASVDAIDHARI
+489 
-501 SDTRDFGFMS
+501 S

-522 KPTAYRAGK
+522 KPTVYRADK
-531 ESSAGGAKYADA
+531 ESPAGGAKYADA

-558 EDVRKASDE
+558 KDVRKTSDE
-567 MVATHREASEFITK
+567 MVAAHREASKFITK

-596 ANAAINSAVASIG
+596 ANAAVNSAVASIG

-620 SARAAV
+620 STRAAV

-633 ASRAVGKQVGARSFF
+633 ASRAAGKQVGARSFF
-648 SSSAETSKAAILAL
+648 SSSAETSKAAIVAL

-691 KNARAKAKGGSK
+691 KSARAKAKGGSK

-710 EKRAARTSGDVQRA
+710 EKRAARTSEDVQRA

-738 KAKAAA
+738 KTKAAS

-749 ANEKANL
+749 ANEKASL
-756 ISNLVSGL
+756 ISKLVSGL
-764 ANAGKQAL
+764 TNAGKQAL

-803 VIAVVVLLVIL
+803 IIAVIVLLIVL
-814 FIVALFCDPSQAT
+814 FVVALFCDPSQAT

-847 DDVQIAAIMGNMYG
+847 NDVQIAAIMGNMYG
-861 ESGMHAGSEEGGGTN
+861 ESGMNAGSEEGGGTN

-1024 IVNSA
+1024 VVNSA

-1139 GGIDLSQ
+1139 GGINLSQ

>member
-1 MPDDSKHGNPSNA
+1 MPDA
-14 ATSKNGSV
+14 SKNGNSSAASNSKNSSV
-22 AGMSSVTERQQR
+22 AGVSSEIERQQQA
-34 SAAAY
+34 AAAY
-39 DDAAQRSVANT
+39 DDSMRRASNNV
-50 ADFSRHAETVGSGYS
+50 ADFSRHTEAVESGYS
-65 ARTDAVGASN
+65 AGASAAN
-75 LIAGSAQDTQRVA
+75 TVNTTVSVTQEPQHTVLSPSALNFSTQSAQDT
-88 ISPNTSKF
+88 
-96 SVPNAQETFG
+96 FG
-106 SSFGDSQSE
+106 TSFGDRRSD
-115 QDAFKAGM
+115 QDGFKAGM
-123 DTGIDQLGQAG
+123 NMGVDALAQSG

-140 FGTDISASAQVDTR
+140 FDADISA
-154 DAFSG
+154 
-159 SYDTGRTGFN
+159 
-169 QPAGGSGQGFSQ
+169 
-181 PQTQQAIPAV
+181 
-191 AAQPIQQVPAAF
+191 
-203 SSRMEQQGSSSPF
+203 
-216 SGGADR
+216 
-222 DAAAQ
+222 
-227 RNMMT
+227 
-232 SINGI
+232 
-237 EQAGITGSRDFI
+237 
-249 EGTAVSVQAD
+249 SVQAD
-259 ARDSFSGTFDTG
+259 ARDAFSDAYAAGR
-271 KTGFDQPTGSLGQ
+271 TGFDQPAGCLGK
-284 NSGSPQAGQQ
+284 NPGSPQAGQQ
-294 SFGSPSPMG
+294 SFGGVAPMAG
-303 TVSAPA
+303 TNAPAEDKTVS
-309 DDKTD
+309 
-314 FVSEAAGF
+314 VSEAVGF
-322 GPHRPS
+322 GAKRSPS
-328 SSSWASA
+328 ASWASA
-335 DMFAGGHAKDVHLS
+335 DMFSGGTTKDVHLS

-359 KAAYSEA
+359 RAAYVQA
-366 KQGYAA
+366 KQDFAA
-372 AEKDALE
+372 AKRDALE
-379 TLGASG
+379 TLDASG
-385 WSSGDQT
+385 WSSGNQT
-392 SAFSDSAARAEC
+392 SAFSDSAERAED
-404 FKNGLGTG
+404 FKGGLGTG

-440 MPARHGSHSE
+440 MPTRHGSHSE

-460 TVEHGSEHAH
+460 TVEHSPGHAH
-470 QAPDSS
+470 QAPDPS
-476 GSESRAKTIKGEF
+476 GSESRAETFKGEF
-489 EASVDAIDHARI
+489 EASANAIDHAGI

-511 QAEREAEPSVP
+511 LAEREAEPSVP

-531 ESSAGGAKYADA
+531 ESPASGAKFADA

-558 EDVRKASDE
+558 KDVRKASDE
-567 MVATHREASEFITK
+567 MVATHKEASEFITK
-581 AEKRAQ
+581 AEQRAK
-587 TVANFKSAA
+587 TAANFKSAA
-596 ANAAINSAVASIG
+596 ANALVNSAVSSIG
-609 DDSVSGTAVRS
+609 DDSVSGAAVRS

-633 ASRAVGKQVGARSFF
+633 ASRAAGKQVGARGFF
-648 SSSAETSKAAILAL
+648 SSSAEASKAAILAL
-662 DDDGSLD
+662 DDDGNLD
-669 GLDKVDEAARA
+669 GLDKVDETARA
-680 GRYVRGKAKDF
+680 GRYVRGKTKDF
-691 KNARAKAKGGSK
+691 KAARAKAKGGSK

-710 EKRAARTSGDVQRA
+710 EKKAARASEEGQRAA
-724 SFSNS
+724 FSKS

-738 KAKAAA
+738 KAKATA
-744 GEIAD
+744 GEITA

-756 ISNLVSGL
+756 ISKLVSGL

-772 QSLAALVQGI
+772 QSLAAIVQGI

-803 VIAVVVLLVIL
+803 IIAVVVLLIIL
-814 FIVALFCDPSQAT
+814 FVVALFCDPSQAT

>member
-1 MPDDSKHGNPSNA
+1 MPVDSRHGNPSDA
-14 ATSKNGSV
+14 SDSKNGSV
-22 AGMSSVTERQQR
+22 AGMSSETERRQQA
-34 SAAAY
+34 AAAY
-39 DDAAQRSVANT
+39 DDAAQRAVANT
-50 ADFSRHAETVGSGYS
+50 ADLSRHAETVDSGYS
-65 ARTDAVGASN
+65 AGTDAVGVSN
-75 LIAGSAQDTQRVA
+75 PIAGSAQDTQRAA
-88 ISPNTSKF
+88 ILPNTSNF
-96 SVPNAQETFG
+96 SAPNARETFG
-106 SSFGDSQSE
+106 SSFGDSRSE

-123 DTGIDQLGQAG
+123 NSGIDQLGRAG
-134 VARSSE
+134 VVRSSD
-140 FGTDISASAQVDTR
+140 FGTDISASAHVDTR

-159 SYDTGRTGFN
+159 SYDTDRAGFG
-169 QPAGGSGQGFSQ
+169 QPASGSGQGFSQ

-191 AAQPIQQVPAAF
+191 AVQPIQQIPSAF
-203 SSRMEQQGSSSPF
+203 SSRMEQQGSGSPF
-216 SGGADR
+216 SDGADR
-222 DAAAQ
+222 SAAAQ

-232 SINGI
+232 SIDGV
-237 EQAGITGSRDFI
+237 EQAGIAGSRDFI

-259 ARDSFSGTFDTG
+259 ARDAFSGAYDAG
-271 KTGFDQPTGSLGQ
+271 RTGFDQPSSGLGQ
-284 NSGSPQAGQQ
+284 SSGSPQAGQQ
-294 SFGSPSPMG
+294 SFGNPSPMDTAG
-303 TVSAPA
+303 APA
-309 DDKTD
+309 EDKAD

-322 GPHRPS
+322 GQHRPS

-335 DMFAGGHAKDVHLS
+335 D
-349 KKIQENLDNS
+349 LDNS

-366 KQGYAA
+366 KQAYAA

-379 TLGASG
+379 TLDASG
-385 WSSGDQT
+385 WNSGNQI
-392 SAFSDSAARAEC
+392 SAFSDSAARAES
-404 FKNGLGTG
+404 FKDGLGTG

-432 TEQKVPSG
+432 TDQRIPSG
-440 MPARHGSHSE
+440 MPARHGSHPE
-450 KTETSPSQTH
+450 KGEASSSQTH
-460 TVEHGSEHAH
+460 AVEHSSGHTRQTPEL
-470 QAPDSS
+470 S
-476 GSESRAKTIKGEF
+476 GSESRTEAFKGEF
-489 EASVDAIDHARI
+489 EASTDAIEHAGI
-501 SDTRDFGFMS
+501 SDSRDFGFMS
-511 QAEREAEPSVP
+511 QADREAEPSVP
-522 KPTAYRAGK
+522 KPTVYRADK
-531 ESSAGGAKYADA
+531 ECPAGGAKYADA

-548 NAARNVVAKG
+548 HAARNVVAKG
-558 EDVRKASDE
+558 KDVRKASDE
-567 MVATHREASEFITK
+567 MAAAHREASEFITK

-587 TVANFKSAA
+587 AAANFKSAA
-596 ANAAINSAVASIG
+596 VNAAVNSAVASIG
-609 DDSVSGTAVRS
+609 DDSVSGAAVRS

-626 AAGRSIK
+626 AAGRTIK
-633 ASRAVGKQVGARSFF
+633 ASRAAGKQVGARSFF

-710 EKRAARTSGDVQRA
+710 EKKAARTSGDAQRA
-724 SFSNS
+724 SFANS

-756 ISNLVSGL
+756 ISKLVSGL
-764 ANAGKQAL
+764 ASAGKQAL
-772 QSLAALVQGI
+772 QTLAALVQGI

-787 GLFGSIAAALG
+787 GLFGSIATALG
-798 SSVFA
+798 GSVFA
-803 VIAVVVLLVIL
+803 VIAVVVPLIIL

-861 ESGMHAGSEEGGGTN
+861 ESGMNAGSEEGGGTN

-881 LCQWTNGRHTNLV
+881 LCQWTNGRHSNLV

-1024 IVNSA
+1024 IVNMA

>member
-1 MPDDSKHGNPSNA
+1 MPDASKNGNPSDASNL
-14 ATSKNGSV
+14 KNGSV
-22 AGMSSVTERQQR
+22 AGMSSEIERKQQI
-34 SAAAY
+34 AASY
-39 DDAAQRSVANT
+39 DDGVQRAVAHT
-50 ADFSRHAETVGSGYS
+50 ADFSRHADMVSSGYS
-65 ARTDAVGASN
+65 AGTDAFGVSN
-75 LIAGSAQDTQRVA
+75 PVANSAQDAEKAA
-88 ISPNTSKF
+88 IPPSESNSN
-96 SVPNAQETFG
+96 VPNSQETFG
-106 SSFGDSQSE
+106 SSFGDSRSE
-115 QDAFKAGM
+115 QDAFKTGM
-123 DTGIDQLGQAG
+123 DSGIDRLGQAG
-134 VARSSE
+134 VTRSSE
-140 FGTDISASAQVDTR
+140 FGTDISASAQVDTC
-154 DAFSG
+154 DAFSC
-159 SYDTGRTGFN
+159 SYDTGRTGFY

-181 PQTQQAIPAV
+181 PQTQQAIPAI
-191 AAQPIQQVPAAF
+191 AAQPIQPVSNAF
-203 SSRMEQQGSSSPF
+203 NSRMEQQGSDSPF

-222 DAAAQ
+222 DAAVQ

-232 SINGI
+232 SIDGI
-237 EQAGITGSRDFI
+237 EQAGVAGSRDFI

-259 ARDSFSGTFDTG
+259 ARGAFSGSFDTG
-271 KTGFDQPTGSLGQ
+271 RTGLDQPKGGLGQ
-284 NSGSPQAGQQ
+284 DSGSHQAGQQ
-294 SFGSPSPMG
+294 SFGSTSPMG
-303 TVSAPA
+303 TANAPA
-309 DDKTD
+309 EDKAD

-322 GPHRPS
+322 GSHQPS
-328 SSSWASA
+328 TSSWVSA
-335 DMFAGGHAKDVHLS
+335 DMFARGHAKDVHLS

-366 KQGYAA
+366 KYDYAA

-379 TLGASG
+379 TLDASG
-385 WSSGDQT
+385 WSSGNQT
-392 SAFSDSAARAEC
+392 SVFSDSAERAEA
-404 FKNGLGTG
+404 FKDGLGTG

-420 VSDSRDFGFVAQ
+420 VSDSRDFGF
-432 TEQKVPSG
+432 
-440 MPARHGSHSE
+440 
-450 KTETSPSQTH
+450 
-460 TVEHGSEHAH
+460 
-470 QAPDSS
+470 
-476 GSESRAKTIKGEF
+476 I
-489 EASVDAIDHARI
+489 
-501 SDTRDFGFMS
+501 S

-522 KPTAYRAGK
+522 KPTVYRADK
-531 ESSAGGAKYADA
+531 ESPAGGAKYADA

-558 EDVRKASDE
+558 KDVRKTSDE
-567 MVATHREASEFITK
+567 MVAAHREASKFITK

-596 ANAAINSAVASIG
+596 ANAAVNSAVASIG

-620 SARAAV
+620 STRAAV

-633 ASRAVGKQVGARSFF
+633 ASRAAGKQVGARSFF
-648 SSSAETSKAAILAL
+648 SSSAETSKAAIVAL

-691 KNARAKAKGGSK
+691 KSARAKAKGGSK

-710 EKRAARTSGDVQRA
+710 EKRAARTSEDVQRA

-738 KAKAAA
+738 KTKAAS

-749 ANEKANL
+749 ANEKASL
-756 ISNLVSGL
+756 ISKLVSGL
-764 ANAGKQAL
+764 TNAGKQAL

-803 VIAVVVLLVIL
+803 IIAVIVLLIVL
-814 FIVALFCDPSQAT
+814 FVVALFCDPSQAT

-847 DDVQIAAIMGNMYG
+847 NDVQIAAIMGNMYG
-861 ESGMHAGSEEGGGTN
+861 ESGMNAGSEEGGGTN

-1024 IVNSA
+1024 VVNSA

-1139 GGIDLSQ
+1139 GGINLSQ

>member
-1 MPDDSKHGNPSNA
+1 MPDASKNGNPSDASNL
-14 ATSKNGSV
+14 KNGSV
-22 AGMSSVTERQQR
+22 AGMSSEIERKQQI
-34 SAAAY
+34 AASY
-39 DDAAQRSVANT
+39 DDGVQRAVAHT
-50 ADFSRHAETVGSGYS
+50 ADFSRHADTVSSGYS
-65 ARTDAVGASN
+65 AGTDAIGVSN
-75 LIAGSAQDTQRVA
+75 PVVNSAQDAEKAA
-88 ISPNTSKF
+88 IPPSESNS
-96 SVPNAQETFG
+96 SVPNSQETFG
-106 SSFGDSQSE
+106 SPFGDSRSE
-115 QDAFKAGM
+115 QDAFKTGM
-123 DTGIDQLGQAG
+123 DSGIDRLGQAG
-134 VARSSE
+134 VTRSSE
-140 FGTDISASAQVDTR
+140 FGTDISASAQVDTC

-159 SYDTGRTGFN
+159 SYDTGRTGFY

-181 PQTQQAIPAV
+181 PQTQQAIPAI
-191 AAQPIQQVPAAF
+191 AAQPIQPVSNAF
-203 SSRMEQQGSSSPF
+203 NSRMEQQGSDSPF

-222 DAAAQ
+222 DAAVQ

-232 SINGI
+232 SIDGI
-237 EQAGITGSRDFI
+237 EQAGVAGSRDFI

-259 ARDSFSGTFDTG
+259 ARGAFSGSFDTG
-271 KTGFDQPTGSLGQ
+271 RTGLDQPKGGLGQ
-284 NSGSPQAGQQ
+284 DSGSHQAGQQ

-303 TVSAPA
+303 TANAPA
-309 DDKTD
+309 EDKAD

-322 GPHRPS
+322 GSHQPS
-328 SSSWASA
+328 TSSWVSA
-335 DMFAGGHAKDVHLS
+335 DMFARGHAKDVHLS

-366 KQGYAA
+366 KYDYAA

-379 TLGASG
+379 TLDASG
-385 WSSGDQT
+385 WSSGNQT
-392 SAFSDSAARAEC
+392 SVFSDSAERAEG
-404 FKNGLGTG
+404 FKDGLGTG

-420 VSDSRDFGFVAQ
+420 VSDSRDFGF
-432 TEQKVPSG
+432 
-440 MPARHGSHSE
+440 
-450 KTETSPSQTH
+450 
-460 TVEHGSEHAH
+460 
-470 QAPDSS
+470 
-476 GSESRAKTIKGEF
+476 I
-489 EASVDAIDHARI
+489 
-501 SDTRDFGFMS
+501 S

-522 KPTAYRAGK
+522 KPTVYRADK
-531 ESSAGGAKYADA
+531 ESPAGGAKYADA

-558 EDVRKASDE
+558 KDVRKTSDE
-567 MVATHREASEFITK
+567 MVAAHREASKFITK

-596 ANAAINSAVASIG
+596 ANAAVNSAVASIG
-609 DDSVSGTAVRS
+609 DDSMSGTAVRS
-620 SARAAV
+620 STRAAV

-633 ASRAVGKQVGARSFF
+633 ASRAAGKQVGVRSFF

-680 GRYVRGKAKDF
+680 GSYVRGKAKDF
-691 KNARAKAKGGSK
+691 KSARAKAKGGSK

-710 EKRAARTSGDVQRA
+710 EKRAARTSEDVQRA

-738 KAKAAA
+738 KTKAAS

-749 ANEKANL
+749 ANEKASL
-756 ISNLVSGL
+756 ISKLVSGL
-764 ANAGKQAL
+764 TNAGKQAL

-803 VIAVVVLLVIL
+803 IIAVIVLLIVL
-814 FIVALFCDPSQAT
+814 FVVALFCDPSQAT

-847 DDVQIAAIMGNMYG
+847 NDVQIAAIMGNMYG
-861 ESGMHAGSEEGGGTN
+861 ESGMNAGSEEGGGTN

-1024 IVNSA
+1024 VVNSA

-1139 GGIDLSQ
+1139 GGINLSQ

>member
-1 MPDDSKHGNPSNA
+1 MPDASKNGNPSDASNL
-14 ATSKNGSV
+14 KNGSV
-22 AGMSSVTERQQR
+22 AGMSSEIERKQQI
-34 SAAAY
+34 AASY
-39 DDAAQRSVANT
+39 DDGVQRAVAHT
-50 ADFSRHAETVGSGYS
+50 ADFSRHADTVSSGYS
-65 ARTDAVGASN
+65 AGTDAIGVSN
-75 LIAGSAQDTQRVA
+75 PVANSAQDAEKAA
-88 ISPNTSKF
+88 IPPSESNS
-96 SVPNAQETFG
+96 SVPNSQETFG
-106 SSFGDSQSE
+106 SSFGDSRSE
-115 QDAFKAGM
+115 QDAFKTGM
-123 DTGIDQLGQAG
+123 DSGIDRLGQAG
-134 VARSSE
+134 VTRSSE
-140 FGTDISASAQVDTR
+140 FGTDISASAQVDTC

-159 SYDTGRTGFN
+159 SYDTGRTGFY

-181 PQTQQAIPAV
+181 PQTQQAIPAI
-191 AAQPIQQVPAAF
+191 AAQPIQPVSNAF
-203 SSRMEQQGSSSPF
+203 NFRMEQQGSDSPF

-222 DAAAQ
+222 DAAVQ

-232 SINGI
+232 SIDGI
-237 EQAGITGSRDFI
+237 EQAGVAGSRDFI

-259 ARDSFSGTFDTG
+259 ARGAFSGSFDTG
-271 KTGFDQPTGSLGQ
+271 RTGLDQPKGGLRQ
-284 NSGSPQAGQQ
+284 DSGSHQAGQQ

-303 TVSAPA
+303 TANAPA
-309 DDKTD
+309 EDKAD

-322 GPHRPS
+322 GSHQPS
-328 SSSWASA
+328 TSSWVSA
-335 DMFAGGHAKDVHLS
+335 DMFARGHAKDVHLS

-366 KQGYAA
+366 KYDYAA

-379 TLGASG
+379 TLDASG
-385 WSSGDQT
+385 WSSGNQT
-392 SAFSDSAARAEC
+392 SVFSDSAERAEG
-404 FKNGLGTG
+404 FKDGLGTG

-420 VSDSRDFGFVAQ
+420 VSDSRDFGF
-432 TEQKVPSG
+432 
-440 MPARHGSHSE
+440 
-450 KTETSPSQTH
+450 
-460 TVEHGSEHAH
+460 
-470 QAPDSS
+470 
-476 GSESRAKTIKGEF
+476 I
-489 EASVDAIDHARI
+489 
-501 SDTRDFGFMS
+501 S

-522 KPTAYRAGK
+522 KPIVYRADK
-531 ESSAGGAKYADA
+531 ESPAGGAKYADA

-558 EDVRKASDE
+558 KDVRKTSDE
-567 MVATHREASEFITK
+567 MVAAHREASKFITK

-596 ANAAINSAVASIG
+596 ANAAVNSAVASIG

-620 SARAAV
+620 STRAAV

-633 ASRAVGKQVGARSFF
+633 ASRAAGKQVGARSFF

-691 KNARAKAKGGSK
+691 KSARAKAKGGSK

-710 EKRAARTSGDVQRA
+710 EKRAARTSEDVQRA

-738 KAKAAA
+738 KTKAAS

-749 ANEKANL
+749 ANEKASL
-756 ISNLVSGL
+756 ISKLVSGL
-764 ANAGKQAL
+764 TNAGKQAL

-803 VIAVVVLLVIL
+803 IIAVIVLLIVL
-814 FIVALFCDPSQAT
+814 FVVALFCDPSQAT

-861 ESGMHAGSEEGGGTN
+861 ESGMNAGSEEGGGTN

-1024 IVNSA
+1024 VVNSA

-1139 GGIDLSQ
+1139 GGINLSQ

>member
-1 MPDDSKHGNPSNA
+1 MPDASKNGNPSDASNL
-14 ATSKNGSV
+14 KNGSV
-22 AGMSSVTERQQR
+22 AGMSSEIERKQQI
-34 SAAAY
+34 AASY
-39 DDAAQRSVANT
+39 DDGVQRAVAHT
-50 ADFSRHAETVGSGYS
+50 ADFSRHADTVSSGYS
-65 ARTDAVGASN
+65 AGTDAIGVSN
-75 LIAGSAQDTQRVA
+75 PVANSAQDAEKAA
-88 ISPNTSKF
+88 IPPSESNS
-96 SVPNAQETFG
+96 SVPNSQETFG
-106 SSFGDSQSE
+106 SSFGDSRSE
-115 QDAFKAGM
+115 QDAFKTGM
-123 DTGIDQLGQAG
+123 DSGIDRLGQAG
-134 VARSSE
+134 VTRSSE
-140 FGTDISASAQVDTR
+140 FGTDISASAQVDTC

-159 SYDTGRTGFN
+159 SYDTGRTGFY

-181 PQTQQAIPAV
+181 PQTQQAIPAI
-191 AAQPIQQVPAAF
+191 AAQPIQPVSNAF
-203 SSRMEQQGSSSPF
+203 SSRMEQQGSDSPF

-222 DAAAQ
+222 DAAVQ

-232 SINGI
+232 SIDGI
-237 EQAGITGSRDFI
+237 EQAGVAGSRDFI

-259 ARDSFSGTFDTG
+259 ARGAFSGSFDTG
-271 KTGFDQPTGSLGQ
+271 RTGLDQPKGGLGQ
-284 NSGSPQAGQQ
+284 DSGSHQAGQQ

-303 TVSAPA
+303 TANAPA
-309 DDKTD
+309 EDKAD

-322 GPHRPS
+322 GSHQPS
-328 SSSWASA
+328 TSSWVSA
-335 DMFAGGHAKDVHLS
+335 DMFARGHAKDVHLS

-366 KQGYAA
+366 KYDYAA

-379 TLGASG
+379 TLDASG
-385 WSSGDQT
+385 WSSGNQT
-392 SAFSDSAARAEC
+392 SVFSDSAERAEG
-404 FKNGLGTG
+404 FKDGLGTG

-420 VSDSRDFGFVAQ
+420 VSDSRDFGF
-432 TEQKVPSG
+432 
-440 MPARHGSHSE
+440 
-450 KTETSPSQTH
+450 
-460 TVEHGSEHAH
+460 
-470 QAPDSS
+470 
-476 GSESRAKTIKGEF
+476 I
-489 EASVDAIDHARI
+489 
-501 SDTRDFGFMS
+501 S

-522 KPTAYRAGK
+522 KPTVYRADK
-531 ESSAGGAKYADA
+531 ESPAGGAKYADA

-558 EDVRKASDE
+558 KDVRKTSDE
-567 MVATHREASEFITK
+567 MAAAHREASKFITK

-596 ANAAINSAVASIG
+596 ANAAVNSAVASIG

-620 SARAAV
+620 STRAAV

-633 ASRAVGKQVGARSFF
+633 VSRAAGKQVGARSFF

-691 KNARAKAKGGSK
+691 KSARAKAKGGSK

-710 EKRAARTSGDVQRA
+710 EKRAARTSEDVQRA

-738 KAKAAA
+738 KTKAAS

-749 ANEKANL
+749 ANEKASL
-756 ISNLVSGL
+756 ISKLVSGL
-764 ANAGKQAL
+764 TNAGKQAL

-803 VIAVVVLLVIL
+803 IIAVIVLLIVL
-814 FIVALFCDPSQAT
+814 FVVALFCDPSQAT

-847 DDVQIAAIMGNMYG
+847 NDVQIAAIMGNMYG
-861 ESGMHAGSEEGGGTN
+861 ESGMNAGSEEGGGTN

-1024 IVNSA
+1024 VVNSA

-1139 GGIDLSQ
+1139 GGINLSQ

>member
-1 MPDDSKHGNPSNA
+1 MPDASKNGNPSDASNL
-14 ATSKNGSV
+14 KNGSV
-22 AGMSSVTERQQR
+22 AGMSSEIERKQQI
-34 SAAAY
+34 AASY
-39 DDAAQRSVANT
+39 DDGVQRAVAHT
-50 ADFSRHAETVGSGYS
+50 ADFSRHADTVSSGYS
-65 ARTDAVGASN
+65 AGTDAIGVSN
-75 LIAGSAQDTQRVA
+75 PVANSAQDAEKAA
-88 ISPNTSKF
+88 IPPSESNS
-96 SVPNAQETFG
+96 SVPNSQETFG
-106 SSFGDSQSE
+106 SSFGDSRSE
-115 QDAFKAGM
+115 QDAFKTGM
-123 DTGIDQLGQAG
+123 DSGIDRLGQAG
-134 VARSSE
+134 VTRSSE
-140 FGTDISASAQVDTR
+140 FGTDISASAQVDTC

-159 SYDTGRTGFN
+159 SYDTGRTGFY

-181 PQTQQAIPAV
+181 PQTQQAIPAI
-191 AAQPIQQVPAAF
+191 AAQPIQPVSNAF
-203 SSRMEQQGSSSPF
+203 NSRMEQQGSDSPF

-222 DAAAQ
+222 DAAVQ

-232 SINGI
+232 SIDGI
-237 EQAGITGSRDFI
+237 EQAGVAGSRDFI

-259 ARDSFSGTFDTG
+259 ARGAFSGSFDTG
-271 KTGFDQPTGSLGQ
+271 RTGLDQPKGGLGQ
-284 NSGSPQAGQQ
+284 DSGSHQAGQQ

-303 TVSAPA
+303 TANAPA
-309 DDKTD
+309 EDKAD

-322 GPHRPS
+322 GSHQPS
-328 SSSWASA
+328 TSSWVSA
-335 DMFAGGHAKDVHLS
+335 DMFARGHAKDVHLS

-366 KQGYAA
+366 KYDYAA

-379 TLGASG
+379 TLDASG
-385 WSSGDQT
+385 WSSGNQT
-392 SAFSDSAARAEC
+392 SVFSDSAERAEG
-404 FKNGLGTG
+404 FKDGLGTG

-420 VSDSRDFGFVAQ
+420 VSDSRDFGF
-432 TEQKVPSG
+432 
-440 MPARHGSHSE
+440 
-450 KTETSPSQTH
+450 
-460 TVEHGSEHAH
+460 
-470 QAPDSS
+470 
-476 GSESRAKTIKGEF
+476 I
-489 EASVDAIDHARI
+489 
-501 SDTRDFGFMS
+501 S

-522 KPTAYRAGK
+522 KPTVYRADK
-531 ESSAGGAKYADA
+531 ESPAGGAKYADA

-558 EDVRKASDE
+558 KDVRKTSDE
-567 MVATHREASEFITK
+567 MVAAHREASKFITK

-596 ANAAINSAVASIG
+596 ANAAVNSAVASIG

-620 SARAAV
+620 STRAAV

-633 ASRAVGKQVGARSFF
+633 ASRATGKQVGARSFF

-691 KNARAKAKGGSK
+691 KSARAKAKGGSK

-710 EKRAARTSGDVQRA
+710 EKRAARTSEDVQRA

-738 KAKAAA
+738 KTKAAS

-749 ANEKANL
+749 ANEKASL
-756 ISNLVSGL
+756 ISKLVSGL
-764 ANAGKQAL
+764 TNAGKQAL

-803 VIAVVVLLVIL
+803 IIAVIVLLIVL
-814 FIVALFCDPSQAT
+814 FVVALFCDPSQAT

-861 ESGMHAGSEEGGGTN
+861 ESGMNAGSEEGGGTN

-1024 IVNSA
+1024 VVNSA

-1139 GGIDLSQ
+1139 GGINLSQ

>member
-1 MPDDSKHGNPSNA
+1 MPDASKNGNPSDASNL
-14 ATSKNGSV
+14 KNGSV
-22 AGMSSVTERQQR
+22 AGMSSEIERKQQI
-34 SAAAY
+34 AASY
-39 DDAAQRSVANT
+39 DDGVQRAVAHT
-50 ADFSRHAETVGSGYS
+50 ADFSRHADAVSSGYS
-65 ARTDAVGASN
+65 AGTDAFGVSN
-75 LIAGSAQDTQRVA
+75 PVANSAQDAEKAA
-88 ISPNTSKF
+88 IPPSESNS
-96 SVPNAQETFG
+96 SVPNSQETFG
-106 SSFGDSQSE
+106 SSFGDSRSE
-115 QDAFKAGM
+115 QDAFKTGM
-123 DTGIDQLGQAG
+123 DSGIDRLGQAG
-134 VARSSE
+134 VTRSSE
-140 FGTDISASAQVDTR
+140 FGTDISASAQVDTC

-159 SYDTGRTGFN
+159 SYDTGRTGFY

-181 PQTQQAIPAV
+181 PQTQQAIPAI
-191 AAQPIQQVPAAF
+191 AAQPIQPVSNAF
-203 SSRMEQQGSSSPF
+203 NSRMEQQGSDSPF

-222 DAAAQ
+222 DAAVQ

-232 SINGI
+232 SIDGI
-237 EQAGITGSRDFI
+237 EQAGVAGSRDFI

-259 ARDSFSGTFDTG
+259 ARGAFSGSFDTG
-271 KTGFDQPTGSLGQ
+271 RTGLDQPKGGLGQ
-284 NSGSPQAGQQ
+284 DSGSHQAGQQ

-303 TVSAPA
+303 TANAPA
-309 DDKTD
+309 EDKAD

-322 GPHRPS
+322 GSHQPS
-328 SSSWASA
+328 TSSWVSA
-335 DMFAGGHAKDVHLS
+335 DMFARGHAKDVHLS

-366 KQGYAA
+366 KYDYAA

-379 TLGASG
+379 TLDASG
-385 WSSGDQT
+385 WSSGNQT
-392 SAFSDSAARAEC
+392 SVFSDSAERAEG
-404 FKNGLGTG
+404 FKDGLGTG

-420 VSDSRDFGFVAQ
+420 VSDSRDFGF
-432 TEQKVPSG
+432 
-440 MPARHGSHSE
+440 
-450 KTETSPSQTH
+450 
-460 TVEHGSEHAH
+460 
-470 QAPDSS
+470 
-476 GSESRAKTIKGEF
+476 I
-489 EASVDAIDHARI
+489 
-501 SDTRDFGFMS
+501 S

-522 KPTAYRAGK
+522 KPTVYRADK
-531 ESSAGGAKYADA
+531 ESPAGGAKYADA

-558 EDVRKASDE
+558 KDVRKTSDE
-567 MVATHREASEFITK
+567 MVAAHREASKFITK

-596 ANAAINSAVASIG
+596 ANAAVNSAVASIG

-620 SARAAV
+620 STRAAV
-626 AAGRSIK
+626 ATGRSIK
-633 ASRAVGKQVGARSFF
+633 ASRAAGKQVGARSFF

-691 KNARAKAKGGSK
+691 KSARAKAKGGSK

-710 EKRAARTSGDVQRA
+710 EKRAARTSEDVQRA

-738 KAKAAA
+738 KTKAAS

-749 ANEKANL
+749 ANEKASL
-756 ISNLVSGL
+756 ISKLVSGL
-764 ANAGKQAL
+764 TNAGKQAL

-803 VIAVVVLLVIL
+803 IIAVIVLLIVL
-814 FIVALFCDPSQAT
+814 FVVALFCDPSQAT

-861 ESGMHAGSEEGGGTN
+861 ESGMNAGSEEGGGTN

-1024 IVNSA
+1024 VVNSA

-1139 GGIDLSQ
+1139 GGINLSQ

>member
-1 MPDDSKHGNPSNA
+1 MPDASKNGNPSDASNL
-14 ATSKNGSV
+14 KNGSV
-22 AGMSSVTERQQR
+22 AGMSSEIERKQQI
-34 SAAAY
+34 AASY
-39 DDAAQRSVANT
+39 DDGVQRAVAHT
-50 ADFSRHAETVGSGYS
+50 ADFSRHADTVSSGYS
-65 ARTDAVGASN
+65 AGNDAIGVSN
-75 LIAGSAQDTQRVA
+75 PVAHSAQDAEKAT
-88 ISPNTSKF
+88 IPPSESNS
-96 SVPNAQETFG
+96 SVPNSQETFG
-106 SSFGDSQSE
+106 SSFGDSRSE
-115 QDAFKAGM
+115 QDAFKTGM
-123 DTGIDQLGQAG
+123 DSGIDRLGQAG
-134 VARSSE
+134 VTRSSE
-140 FGTDISASAQVDTR
+140 FGTDISASAQVDTC

-159 SYDTGRTGFN
+159 SYDTGRTGFY

-181 PQTQQAIPAV
+181 PQTQQAIPAI
-191 AAQPIQQVPAAF
+191 AAQPIQPVSNAF
-203 SSRMEQQGSSSPF
+203 NSRMEQQGSDSPF

-222 DAAAQ
+222 DAAVQ

-232 SINGI
+232 SIDGI
-237 EQAGITGSRDFI
+237 EQAGVAGSRDFI

-259 ARDSFSGTFDTG
+259 ARGAFSGSFDTG
-271 KTGFDQPTGSLGQ
+271 RTGLDQPKGGLGQ
-284 NSGSPQAGQQ
+284 DSGSHQAGQQ

-303 TVSAPA
+303 TANAPA
-309 DDKTD
+309 EDKAD

-322 GPHRPS
+322 GSHQPS
-328 SSSWASA
+328 TSSWVSA
-335 DMFAGGHAKDVHLS
+335 DMFARGHAKDVHLS

-366 KQGYAA
+366 KYDYAA

-379 TLGASG
+379 TLDASG
-385 WSSGDQT
+385 WSSGNQT
-392 SAFSDSAARAEC
+392 SVFSDSAERAEG
-404 FKNGLGTG
+404 FKDGLGTG

-420 VSDSRDFGFVAQ
+420 VSDSRDFGF
-432 TEQKVPSG
+432 
-440 MPARHGSHSE
+440 
-450 KTETSPSQTH
+450 
-460 TVEHGSEHAH
+460 
-470 QAPDSS
+470 
-476 GSESRAKTIKGEF
+476 I
-489 EASVDAIDHARI
+489 
-501 SDTRDFGFMS
+501 S

-522 KPTAYRAGK
+522 KPTVYRADK
-531 ESSAGGAKYADA
+531 ESPAGGAKYADA

-558 EDVRKASDE
+558 KDVRKTSDE
-567 MVATHREASEFITK
+567 MVAAHREASKFITK

-596 ANAAINSAVASIG
+596 ANAAVNSAVASIG

-620 SARAAV
+620 STRAAV

-633 ASRAVGKQVGARSFF
+633 ASRAAGKQVGARSFF

-691 KNARAKAKGGSK
+691 KSARAKAKGGSK

-710 EKRAARTSGDVQRA
+710 EKRAARTSEDVQRA

-738 KAKAAA
+738 KTKAAS

-749 ANEKANL
+749 ANEKASL
-756 ISNLVSGL
+756 ISKLVSGL
-764 ANAGKQAL
+764 TNAGKQAL

-803 VIAVVVLLVIL
+803 IIAVIVLLIVL
-814 FIVALFCDPSQAT
+814 FVVALFCDPSQAT

-861 ESGMHAGSEEGGGTN
+861 ESGMNAGSEEGGGTN

-1007 ANGGAPQI
+1007 ANGGVPQI
-1015 AGATARQQA
+1015 SGATARQQA
-1024 IVNSA
+1024 VVNSA

-1139 GGIDLSQ
+1139 GGINLSQ

>member
-1 MPDDSKHGNPSNA
+1 MPDDSRHGNPSDA
-14 ATSKNGSV
+14 SDSKNGSV
-22 AGMSSVTERQQR
+22 AGMSSEIERQQQ
-34 SAAAY
+34 AAASY
-39 DDAAQRSVANT
+39 DDAVQRTVANT

-65 ARTDAVGASN
+65 AGTDAVGASN
-75 LIAGSAQDTQRVA
+75 PIAGSAQDTQRA
-88 ISPNTSKF
+88 TMQPNGSNF
-96 SVPNAQETFG
+96 SAPTARETFG
-106 SSFGDSQSE
+106 SSFGDSRSE
-115 QDAFKAGM
+115 QDAFKTGM
-123 DTGIDQLGQAG
+123 NTGIDQLGQAG

-140 FGTDISASAQVDTR
+140 FGTDISASAHVDTR

-159 SYDTGRTGFN
+159 SYDTGRTGFG
-169 QPAGGSGQGFSQ
+169 QPASGSGQGFSQ
-181 PQTQQAIPAV
+181 PQTQQAAPAV

-216 SGGADR
+216 SDGADR
-222 DAAAQ
+222 SAAAQ

-232 SINGI
+232 SIDGV
-237 EQAGITGSRDFI
+237 EQAGIAGSRDFI

-271 KTGFDQPTGSLGQ
+271 RIGFDQPAGGLGQ

-303 TVSAPA
+303 TADAPA
-309 DDKTD
+309 EDKAD

-322 GPHRPS
+322 GSHRPS
-328 SSSWASA
+328 TPSWASA
-335 DMFAGGHAKDVHLS
+335 DMFAAGHANDVHLS

-366 KQGYAA
+366 KQAYAA

-385 WSSGDQT
+385 WNSGNQT
-392 SAFSDSAARAEC
+392 SAFSDSAARAES
-404 FKNGLGTG
+404 FKDGLGTG

-420 VSDSRDFGFVAQ
+420 VSDSRDFGF
-432 TEQKVPSG
+432 
-440 MPARHGSHSE
+440 
-450 KTETSPSQTH
+450 
-460 TVEHGSEHAH
+460 
-470 QAPDSS
+470 
-476 GSESRAKTIKGEF
+476 
-489 EASVDAIDHARI
+489 
-501 SDTRDFGFMS
+501 MS
-511 QAEREAEPSVP
+511 QADREAEPSVP
-522 KPTAYRAGK
+522 KPTGFRADK
-531 ESSAGGAKYADA
+531 ESPAGGAKYADV

-548 NAARNVVAKG
+548 HAARNVVAKG
-558 EDVRKASDE
+558 KDVRKASDE
-567 MVATHREASEFITK
+567 MAAAHREASEFITK

-587 TVANFKSAA
+587 AVANFKSAA
-596 ANAAINSAVASIG
+596 ANALVNSAVASIG

-626 AAGRSIK
+626 AAGRTIK
-633 ASRAVGKQVGARSFF
+633 ASRAAGKQVGARSFF

-669 GLDKVDEAARA
+669 GLDKVDEGARA

-710 EKRAARTSGDVQRA
+710 EKKAARASGDAQRA

-738 KAKAAA
+738 KTRAAA

-756 ISNLVSGL
+756 ISKLVSGL

-803 VIAVVVLLVIL
+803 VIAVIVLLIIL

-861 ESGMHAGSEEGGGTN
+861 ESGMNAGSEEGGGTN

-881 LCQWTNGRHTNLV
+881 LCQWTNGRHSNLV

-1024 IVNSA
+1024 IVNMA

>member
-1 MPDDSKHGNPSNA
+1 MPDASKNGNPSDASNL
-14 ATSKNGSV
+14 KNGSV
-22 AGMSSVTERQQR
+22 AGMSSEIERKQQI
-34 SAAAY
+34 AASY
-39 DDAAQRSVANT
+39 DDGVQRAVAHT
-50 ADFSRHAETVGSGYS
+50 ADFSRHADTVSSGYS
-65 ARTDAVGASN
+65 AGTDAIGVSN
-75 LIAGSAQDTQRVA
+75 PVANSAQDAEKAA
-88 ISPNTSKF
+88 IPPSESNSSAPNS
-96 SVPNAQETFG
+96 QETFG
-106 SSFGDSQSE
+106 SSFGDSRSE
-115 QDAFKAGM
+115 QDAFKTGM
-123 DTGIDQLGQAG
+123 DSGIDRLGQAG
-134 VARSSE
+134 VTRSPE
-140 FGTDISASAQVDTR
+140 FGTEISASAQVDTC

-159 SYDTGRTGFN
+159 SYDTGRTGFY

-181 PQTQQAIPAV
+181 PQTQQAIPAR
-191 AAQPIQQVPAAF
+191 AAQPIQPVSNAF
-203 SSRMEQQGSSSPF
+203 NSRMEQQGSDSPF

-222 DAAAQ
+222 DAAVQ

-232 SINGI
+232 SIDGI
-237 EQAGITGSRDFI
+237 EQAGVAGSRDFI

-259 ARDSFSGTFDTG
+259 ARGAFSGSFDTG
-271 KTGFDQPTGSLGQ
+271 RTGLDQPKGGLGQ
-284 NSGSPQAGQQ
+284 DSGSHQAGRQ
-294 SFGSPSPMG
+294 SFGNPSPMG
-303 TVSAPA
+303 AANAPA
-309 DDKTD
+309 EDKAD

-322 GPHRPS
+322 GSHQPS
-328 SSSWASA
+328 TSSWVSA
-335 DMFAGGHAKDVHLS
+335 DMFARGHAKDVHLS

-366 KQGYAA
+366 KYDYAA

-379 TLGASG
+379 TLDASG
-385 WSSGDQT
+385 WNSGNQT
-392 SAFSDSAARAEC
+392 SVFSDSAERAEG
-404 FKNGLGTG
+404 FKGGLGTG

-420 VSDSRDFGFVAQ
+420 VSDSRDFGF
-432 TEQKVPSG
+432 
-440 MPARHGSHSE
+440 
-450 KTETSPSQTH
+450 
-460 TVEHGSEHAH
+460 
-470 QAPDSS
+470 
-476 GSESRAKTIKGEF
+476 I
-489 EASVDAIDHARI
+489 
-501 SDTRDFGFMS
+501 S

-522 KPTAYRAGK
+522 KPTVYRADK
-531 ESSAGGAKYADA
+531 ESPAGGAKYADA

-558 EDVRKASDE
+558 KDVRKTSDE
-567 MVATHREASEFITK
+567 MVAAHREASKFITK

-596 ANAAINSAVASIG
+596 ANAAVNSAVASIG

-633 ASRAVGKQVGARSFF
+633 TSRAAGKQVGARSFF

-691 KNARAKAKGGSK
+691 KSARAKAKGGSK

-710 EKRAARTSGDVQRA
+710 EKMAARTSEDVRRA

-738 KAKAAA
+738 KTKAAS

-749 ANEKANL
+749 ANEKASL
-756 ISNLVSGL
+756 ISKLVSGL
-764 ANAGKQAL
+764 TNAGKQAL

-803 VIAVVVLLVIL
+803 IIAVIVLLIVL
-814 FIVALFCDPSQAT
+814 FVVALFCDPSQAT

-861 ESGMHAGSEEGGGTN
+861 ESGMNAGSEEGGGTN

-1024 IVNSA
+1024 VVNSA

-1139 GGIDLSQ
+1139 GGINLSQ